1 MALSEVTWLNLRLW
15 KPVTFLKWV
24 LAAVFMSV
32 WTRGGRL
39 GGLMIYQS
47 VYISMVPKPI
57 RGVPAQ
63 TRVFHSVLPHHYW
76 INQRHWG
83 WIYLWGRKWEVI
95 WYTWPGASFTAA
107 ANKCGGGCR
116 SLPVDSAGQERTGHT
131 ADKLISSC
139 AETHARN
146 MAWTR
151 GDWSRK
157 RLTIMGF
164 FGFFS
169 RLKLSLSPTF
179 HFALGSCLMKTFL

>member
-1 MALSEVTWLNLRLW
+1 MAVSEVTWPNLRLRL
-15 KPVTFLKWV
+15 PVTFLKGV

-39 GGLMIYQS
+39 GGPMIYQS

-63 TRVFHSVLPHHYW
+63 TRVFHSALPHHYW

-95 WYTWPGASFTAA
+95 WYTWPGALFTAA
-107 ANKCGGGCR
+107 VNKCGGGCR
-116 SLPVDSAGQERTGHT
+116 SLPVWFCGSGEDRPHCWQVNLVLRRVQCQEHGMNPGGLEQGKTYCNV
-131 ADKLISSC
+131 L
-139 AETHARN
+139 
-146 MAWTR
+146 
-151 GDWSRK
+151 
-157 RLTIMGF
+157 
-164 FGFFS
+164 FFS
-169 RLKLSLSPTF
+169 RLELSLSPTF

>member
-1 MALSEVTWLNLRLW
+1 MAVSEVTWPNLRLCL
-15 KPVTFLKWV
+15 PVTFLKGA

-63 TRVFHSVLPHHYW
+63 TRVFHSALPHHYW
-76 INQRHWG
+76 INQCHWG

-95 WYTWPGASFTAA
+95 WYTWPGALFTAA

-116 SLPVDSAGQERTGHT
+116 SLPVWFCGSGEDRPHCWQVNLILRRVPCQEHGMNPGGLEQEKTY
-131 ADKLISSC
+131 
-139 AETHARN
+139 RN
-146 MAWTR
+146 VFGVFFFPAWNF
-151 GDWSRK
+151 
-157 RLTIMGF
+157 LC
-164 FGFFS
+164 
-169 RLKLSLSPTF
+169 LP
-179 HFALGSCLMKTFL
+179 HFILPWEAV